1 MSPTTFNDDII
12 PAYVRPVPLKDIGS
26 FNSNQISTVSTKPRQ
41 LLDVKASFQ
50 CGFACKDAE
59 KQARWYKEAFGFVED
74 RRHDFEEYG
83 TIVIMMR
90 LDVQGFQIRLEF
102 IQQPEGFII
111 RRPNPT
117 SHTVFSGICQFQF
130 WVDDIDA
137 LYKKVVERGDIDI
150 SWGPIDVGQG
160 LRMKHLFIRDPEEN
174 IVLISQP
181 Y

>member
-1 MSPTTFNDDII
+1 
-12 PAYVRPVPLKDIGS
+12 
-26 FNSNQISTVSTKPRQ
+26 
-41 LLDVKASFQ
+41 
-50 CGFACKDAE
+50 
-59 KQARWYKEAFGFVED
+59 
-74 RRHDFEEYG
+74 
-83 TIVIMMR
+83 MMR

-137 LYKKVVERGDIDI
+137 LYNKVVERGDIDI